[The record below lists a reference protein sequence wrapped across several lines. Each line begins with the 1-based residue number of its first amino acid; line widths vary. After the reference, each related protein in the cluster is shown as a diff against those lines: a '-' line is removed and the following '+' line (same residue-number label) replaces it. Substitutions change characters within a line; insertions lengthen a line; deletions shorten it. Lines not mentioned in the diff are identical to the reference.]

1 MKKLLLS
8 LLALLVTTVTAL
20 SANAQDIKGDAKA
33 GEKKNDMCI
42 GCHGITGYQASFP
55 EIYKVPKISGQGA
68 KYIVS
73 ALNAYKK
80 GERKHPS
87 MRGIAYSLSDQDM
100 ADVAAYYEGHGVVA
114 GAPALPKAEDDASK
128 GAALV
133 KKGACVSCHGD
144 NFSKPI
150 DPTYPKIAGQHSDYL
165 FVAMK
170 AYKTENN
177 PQVGRGNAVMAG
189 IAKQFTN
196 AEMKELASYIS
207 HLPGDLKVVPQAKF
221 R

>member
-1 MKKLLLS
+1 MKKLLLP
-8 LLALLVTTVTAL
+8 LFALVVTSVTAL
-20 SANAQDIKGDAKA
+20 SVIAQDIKGDVKA

-42 GCHGITGYQASFP
+42 GCHGIAGYQASFP
-55 EIYKVPKISGQGA
+55 EVYKVPKISGQGA
-68 KYIVS
+68 KYIIS
-73 ALNAYKK
+73 ALTAYKK

-87 MRGIAYSLSDQDM
+87 MKGVAYSLSDQDM
-100 ADVAAYYEGHGVVA
+100 ADLGAYYEGHGVAA
-114 GAPALPKAEDDASK
+114 GASALPKAQDDSSK

-165 FVAMK
+165 FVALK

-177 PQVGRGNAVMAG
+177 PLVGRGNAVMGG

-196 AEMKELASYIS
+196 AEMKELANYIS
-207 HLPGDLKVVPQAKF
+207 HLPGDLKTVPQAKF